1 MLPTAEEERITV
13 RFVSVNNIS
22 KKIKNKKHCT
32 SRLNEDEVGNP
43 QHKGLWG
50 LSVGF
55 PSAGYSLHFISWLT
69 RCVAIHLELLRSFD
83 PPSLQAL
90 PLPDKNSALQ
100 LKSFCVQRED
110 GAGGQAGD
118 LWLSPTTPVA
128 TPAPPHQPPHPPHR
142 TFPHLLGLGAHHSP
156 WSPCKCAFCTS
167 THISLFIRRI
177 SPAVSYQYSGI
188 SIVISR
194 YQ

>member
-1 MLPTAEEERITV
+1 M
-13 RFVSVNNIS
+13 
-22 KKIKNKKHCT
+22 
-32 SRLNEDEVGNP
+32 GNSL
-43 QHKGLWG
+43 HKGLRG

-100 LKSFCVQRED
+100 LKSLCVQRED

-118 LWLSPTTPVA
+118 LWLSPTTPVMRRGPTSSSTLQDCPPPA
-128 TPAPPHQPPHPPHR
+128 RPKLRCTAPPEAHASVLSARQPAS
-142 TFPHLLGLGAHHSP
+142 LWGWGISQQCLG
-156 WSPCKCAFCTS
+156 
-167 THISLFIRRI
+167 
-177 SPAVSYQYSGI
+177 GI
-188 SIVISR
+188 SIGINR

>member
-22 KKIKNKKHCT
+22 KKKQHCT

-100 LKSFCVQRED
+100 LKSFCVQQED

-118 LWLSPTTPVA
+118 LWLSPTTPTSSS
-128 TPAPPHQPPHPPHR
+128 TPQDCPPPAGPDLGCTTSPEAHASVLSARQP
-142 TFPHLLGLGAHHSP
+142 TSLCLSEESP
-156 WSPCKCAFCTS
+156 LQCL
-167 THISLFIRRI
+167 INI
-177 SPAVSYQYSGI
+177 VEYQ
-188 SIVISR
+188 
-194 YQ
+194 

>member
-1 MLPTAEEERITV
+1 MG
-13 RFVSVNNIS
+13 N
-22 KKIKNKKHCT
+22 
-32 SRLNEDEVGNP
+32 SR
-43 QHKGLWG
+43 HKGLRG

-100 LKSFCVQRED
+100 LKSVRVQWED
-110 GAGGQAGD
+110 CAGGQAGD

-128 TPAPPHQPPHPPHR
+128 TPTPPYQPPHPPHR
-142 TFPHLLGLGAHHSP
+142 TVPHLLGLIWGAPLPLKPMQVCFLHLKPHLSVYQENL
-156 WSPCKCAFCTS
+156 PCS
-167 THISLFIRRI
+167 VLSIYWNIS
-177 SPAVSYQYSGI
+177 SYQ
-188 SIVISR
+188 
-194 YQ
+194 